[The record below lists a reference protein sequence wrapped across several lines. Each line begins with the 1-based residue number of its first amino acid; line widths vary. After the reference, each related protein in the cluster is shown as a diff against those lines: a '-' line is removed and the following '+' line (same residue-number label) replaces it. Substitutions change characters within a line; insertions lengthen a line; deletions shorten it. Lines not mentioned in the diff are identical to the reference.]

1 LAGLSAEE
9 ALWLATVGGAQVLGR
24 DDIGQLAPGKA
35 ADFIGFRLDRLD
47 YAGALH
53 DPLAALV
60 FCTPQRVDLSVI
72 NGRVVIED
80 GHLLTVDLGPVIERH
95 NRIARE
101 LVDAV

>member
-1 LAGLSAEE
+1 LAGLSATE
-9 ALWLATVGGAQVLGR
+9 ALGLATVGGAQVLGR
-24 DDIGQLAPGKA
+24 DDIGRLAPGKA
-35 ADFIGFRLDRLD
+35 ADFIGFRLGRLD

-72 NGRVVIED
+72 NGRVIVED

-101 LVDAV
+101 LVSGV